1 MLSTGSSYCKSKP
14 VLLLL
19 DNLMLSEKEYYYTG
33 NYYNDVSSNNNT
45 SSIRTSQKD
54 NNPNYIE
61 GKPPVARLL
70 VIDDDPD
77 ILQLL
82 KIGLQNNGFLVDAF
96 TNPKEALQSFKS
108 NAKEFCLVLSDFRMP
123 ELSGIELAKEVREI
137 NSDVKIV
144 IITAFEIM
152 DRVSLSLYVDDLVR
166 KPIRIKKLTDKILNL
181 LGDDKHQNIEGTLG
195 QN

>member
-1 MLSTGSSYCKSKP
+1 
-14 VLLLL
+14 
-19 DNLMLSEKEYYYTG
+19 
-33 NYYNDVSSNNNT
+33 
-45 SSIRTSQKD
+45 
-54 NNPNYIE
+54 
-61 GKPPVARLL
+61 
-70 VIDDDPD
+70 
-77 ILQLL
+77 
-82 KIGLQNNGFLVDAF
+82 
-96 TNPKEALQSFKS
+96 
-108 NAKEFCLVLSDFRMP
+108 MP

>member
-1 MLSTGSSYCKSKP
+1 
-14 VLLLL
+14 
-19 DNLMLSEKEYYYTG
+19 MLSEKEYYYTG

-54 NNPNYIE
+54 NNQNYIE

-108 NAKEFCLVLSDFRMP
+108 NAKEYCLVLSDFRMP
-123 ELSGIELAKEVREI
+123 EFSGIELAKEVRGI

-152 DRVSLSLYVDDLVR
+152 DNVSLSLYVDGLVR